1 MGLEELGLTES
12 HDRRASLVC
21 AVTEEHDDAQ
31 TSWHARDKASIA
43 REDENDGDAAIQGR
57 RTWEGPLRC
66 SHGVGSLSS
75 GGDSI
80 RCSFRRRDLRYAY

>member
-1 MGLEELGLTES
+1 MELEELILLES
-12 HDRRASLVC
+12 HDRRASPAG

-31 TSWHARDKASIA
+31 TSWHARNKASIA
-43 REDENDGDAAIQGR
+43 REGEDDDDDAIQGR
-57 RTWEGPLRC
+57 RTWEGLLRC
-66 SHGVGSLSS
+66 SHGVGRLSS